1 MRRLPP
7 FFRNSTHSPS
17 LQKGFTLLEILIM
30 SPVVFI
36 TVIVIIG
43 YLFGQ
48 YGQLT
53 QQGALINLQVEAQN
67 ATFSMQDD
75 IFFARAFNTTINNNL
90 VDPFQPNGGW
100 TYNSN
105 PPRLIVSTVATTADH
120 RSPDRKPVY
129 INTYGCSPQETLE
142 KNDELYNNVIYFV
155 SGTTLYK
162 RTLTAPSGMATC
174 GSSYLKQNCPAANAN
189 NACPADH
196 VLTDKLQSLIITY
209 YDTDNNVTSSPAAAE
224 KVQVTVN
231 LKDRAFAEDI
241 TANSSITMR
250 KLNL

>member
-1 MRRLPP
+1 MKFFTASRR
-7 FFRNSTHSPS
+7 THIS
-17 LQKGFTLLEILIM
+17 LRSESGFTLMEILIM

-36 TVIVIIG
+36 TVIVLVS
-43 YLFGQ
+43 YLFSQ

-53 QQGALINLQVEAQN
+53 QQGSLINLQVEAQN

-75 IFFARAFNTTINNNL
+75 IFFARAFNTTINGNL

-105 PPRLIVSTVATTADH
+105 PPRLIISTVATTAHH

-129 INTYGCSPQETLE
+129 INTYGCSPQDTLE

-162 RTLTAPSGMATC
+162 RILTAPSGMATC
-174 GSSYLKQNCPAANAN
+174 GTSYVKQTCPQANAN
-189 NACPADH
+189 NACPADRI
-196 VLTDKLQSLIITY
+196 LTDRLQSMAITY
-209 YDTDNNVTSSPAAAE
+209 YDTDNNVVSSPEAAE
-224 KVQVTVN
+224 KVQVSLT

-241 TANSSITMR
+241 SANSNITMR